1 MTYLEKQKI
10 KFIETLDKCI
20 SEEQGLVN
28 SKLES
33 LKITLQEGG
42 KRDYAIKL
50 CDSISHHYSVI
61 RGLEIAKS
69 NTINVI
75 NND

>member
-1 MTYLEKQKI
+1 MKKQKI

-20 SEEQGLVN
+20 SQEQGIVN

-42 KRDYAIKL
+42 KRDYVINL
-50 CDSISHHYSVI
+50 CDSISHHYAVI

-69 NTINVI
+69 NTIDI
-75 NND
+75 K